1 MKQLCNFDCLMLKI
15 QVLKSLRLPIQ
26 LSSIF
31 KNNLKVKEGGGHVPQ
46 RFIAIDATATNL

>member
-1 MKQLCNFDCLMLKI
+1 MLKI